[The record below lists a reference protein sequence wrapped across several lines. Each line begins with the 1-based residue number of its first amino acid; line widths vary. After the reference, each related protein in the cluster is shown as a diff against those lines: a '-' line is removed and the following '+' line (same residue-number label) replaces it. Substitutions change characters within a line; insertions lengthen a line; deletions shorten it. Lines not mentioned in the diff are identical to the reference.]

1 MDGANVVSP
10 IPAIDVDTDG
20 GSSSSTAVAADIG
33 SQSAPEMN
41 GAYEK
46 LQPESFSH
54 SGSQELHPAARVRRL
69 LEDGQPTVH
78 GPKLSNRILFTQ
90 LDVLVHFTGGRLG
103 WKEMSRWLKYKET
116 VETASRWSKP
126 HVATTAMHSL
136 TELRQVFS
144 SGHCAVGLG
153 LTGANNAGPNFII
166 DSVIETLKR
175 SDSRK
180 LSDSHAQLLAD
191 TVLKPHKQLN
201 RQAKKKKDKSDDS
214 GDEKRRKKR
223 LRRRSGEIDI
233 AEIYFDYPEGVTPD
247 NLKDY
252 KANKRLRKK
261 LPQDCEATNILVGQV
276 DFLEETQICFCR
288 FDDVIHLAKVTEV
301 DVPTRFVFL
310 VLGPTSS
317 TNIWEMTELGS
328 ALATLLSDKVFCD
341 VALKAKTRQD
351 LLDGMDEFMDTALIL
366 PPSIW
371 DPNTRLEP
379 PTHKASMEQI
389 MSRLDESKRQP
400 GIPECPE
407 QEEGAPS
414 DTTLLRTGRIFG
426 GLIRDIK
433 NRYPQ
438 YLSDIKDGL
447 HVQCIASTIFL
458 FFACITP
465 IVTFGGLMG
474 QKTDNWM
481 ATIECLMSGAFC
493 GCMYA
498 LFAGQ
503 PLNIVGA
510 TGPLLVFESIIFRIS
525 DDNDWDFLSFRFWI
539 GMWITLILLII
550 VMFDLS
556 FLVRYITRFTEEC
569 FSILISII
577 FIYEAFKNMYNI
589 YNNNLVF
596 TLKTRDDEIPSCF
609 CTPADFLITTNITG
623 NTTGDFDI
631 FENVTSNFTYAFP
644 ETCISYMNR
653 IAVSRDC
660 VSLEDCEG
668 YWQGSYDGPGC
679 SKKRVTESI
688 PDVFFLSIILWVGTF
703 VVAIGFRNFKTC
715 RYFTAMIRTVIGD
728 FAVFLSLCIWT
739 GIDYAFGIDTPKLLV
754 PSTVRTTRD
763 DRGWVVNPLDVSE
776 IWLIP
781 VAILPALL
789 ATILCFLD
797 HQITSVIVNRKEH
810 KLKKG
815 HGYHLDLFV
824 VAISMGIC
832 SLLGLPWFL
841 AATVRALT
849 HVKSL
854 FRVSE
859 VSIPGEKPQMIG
871 VREQRVTGFSIHLL
885 IGLSTL
891 LTAILKLIPMPV
903 LYGVFLYMGITSLS
917 DVQFIQRLGILFVAP
932 KNQPD
937 YVFLRH
943 VKMTKV
949 HIFTIIQLIAFI
961 AMWAI
966 KQIEVTSILFPFML
980 IVLMLVRKMF
990 DFIYTQSELYWLD
1003 HLMPEEQ
1010 LRLDEDRRK
1019 KLEQEEAEKQHAYL
1033 NGGVQPR
1040 SVTAAETAIDIES
1053 EKL

>member
-1 MDGANVVSP
+1 MHCDEKQSP
-10 IPAIDVDTDG
+10 E
-20 GSSSSTAVAADIG
+20 SYSHG
-33 SQSAPEMN
+33 SQD
-41 GAYEK
+41 
-46 LQPESFSH
+46 
-54 SGSQELHPAARVRRL
+54 LHVAMKVRRL
-69 LEDGQPTVH
+69 LEEGQPPSAH
-78 GPKLSNRILFTQ
+78 GPTLSNRILFTQ
-90 LDVLVHFTGGRLG
+90 MDVLVHFPENRLG

-116 VETASRWSKP
+116 VETANRWSKP

-136 TELRQVFS
+136 TELRQVFAN
-144 SGHCAVGLG
+144 GQCAVGLG
-153 LTGANNAGPNFII
+153 LTGANSAGNNYII
-166 DSVIETLKR
+166 DSLIETLKR

-180 LSDSHAQLLAD
+180 LSDADGQRIAD

-201 RQAKKKKDKSDDS
+201 RQPKKKDKSDDQS
-214 GDEKRRKKR
+214 DEKRRKKRR

-233 AEIYFDYPEGVTPD
+233 ADIYFDYPKGATPD
-247 NLKDY
+247 NLQDY

-261 LPQDCEATNILVGQV
+261 LPSDCEAANILVGQV
-276 DFLEETQICFCR
+276 DFLDETQICFCR
-288 FDDVIHLAKVTEV
+288 FDNVIPMDKVTEV

-317 TNIWEMTELGS
+317 TSIWELTELGG
-328 ALATLLSDKVFCD
+328 ALATLLSDKVFFD

-351 LLDGMDEFMDTALIL
+351 LLDGMDEFTDTALVL

-379 PTHKASMEQI
+379 PAHKASMEQI
-389 MSRLDESKRQP
+389 MHRLDESKRQP
-400 GIPECPE
+400 GIPDCPE

-414 DTTLLRTGRIFG
+414 DTTLLRTGRVFG
-426 GLIRDIK
+426 GLIRDVK
-433 NRYPQ
+433 NRYPL
-438 YLSDIKDGL
+438 YWSDIKDGL
-447 HVQCIASTIFL
+447 HVQCVASTVFL

-589 YNNNLVF
+589 YKNNLVF
-596 TLKTRDDEIPSCF
+596 TLRTRDDEIPTCF
-609 CTPADFLITTNITG
+609 CTPADFLITNATNVTAEG
-623 NTTGDFDI
+623 VDFY
-631 FENVTSNFTYAFP
+631 NVTSNITFSFS
-644 ETCISYMNR
+644 ETCISYLNR
-653 IAVSRDC
+653 VAVSRDC
-660 VSLEDCEG
+660 MSKEDCVDYYQG
-668 YWQGSYDGPGC
+668 YYNGTGC
-679 SKKRVTESI
+679 EKKRVTESI
-688 PDVFFLSIILWVGTF
+688 PDVFFLCIILWVGTF
-703 VVAIGFRNFKTC
+703 VVAIAFRNFKTC
-715 RYFTAMIRTVIGD
+715 RYFTALIRTIIGD

-739 GIDYAFGIDTPKLLV
+739 GIDYAFGIETPKLLV
-754 PSTVRTTRD
+754 PSQVENTRS
-763 DRGWVVNPLDVSE
+763 DRGWVVNPLDVTE

-824 VAISMGIC
+824 VAISMGAC

-871 VREQRVTGFSIHLL
+871 VREQRVTGFTIHLL

-891 LTAILKLIPMPV
+891 LTSILKLIPMPV

-917 DVQFIQRLGILFVAP
+917 DVQFIQRIGILFVAP

-943 VKMTKV
+943 VKMTRV
-949 HIFTIIQLIAFI
+949 HIFTIVQLIAFI
-961 AMWAI
+961 AMWAV

-980 IVLMLVRKMF
+980 IVLMLVRKLF
-990 DFIYTQSELYWLD
+990 DFVYTQSEMYWLD

-1010 LRLDEDRRK
+1010 LRLDEDRKK
-1019 KLEQEEAEKQHAYL
+1019 KLEEENQAKSHGHT
-1033 NGGVQPR
+1033 NGVQPR
-1040 SVTAAETAIDIES
+1040 TTTVIAETAIDVES